1 MRGSMRTVRTTS
13 SQPQTAWDERD
24 VAEWMM
30 DDVVAAQR
38 LDAAALQLSQ
48 VDGAES
54 ANYLGEMRIQR
65 DT

>member
-1 MRGSMRTVRTTS
+1 MRTVRTTS

-48 VDGAES
+48 VDADGAGE
-54 ANYLGEMRIQR
+54 NYLGEMRIQR